1 MGEYC
6 RNQLHYNNASRTNTL
21 ENSLF
26 AMWSCIWYIYI
37 YTMRLYLSNNT
48 LLVNT
53 VHRLK
58 SQALDNVNWITKYG
72 HCKRQLSSRG
82 LWILKIH
89 ILQWKVFSTVIAS
102 FVTYS
107 FNKLCVILFL
117 APLCYM
123 KYDVWK
129 SLWCKNISTTLT
141 LHFKTLN
148 VYVKEDLSNECH
160 TVPGTYKHW
169 AE

>member
-1 MGEYC
+1 MQRGKIWGVDSVFSYLSLVISQLDNI
-6 RNQLHYNNASRTNTL
+6 NQREGVRWGSIVIIN
-21 ENSLF
+21 
-26 AMWSCIWYIYI
+26 CITIMHQEQTPLKIHCLQCDHVFHIYI

-58 SQALDNVNWITKYG
+58 IQALDNVNWITKYG
-72 HCKRQLSSRG
+72 HCKRPLSSRG

-107 FNKLCVILFL
+107 FNKLCVMLFL
-117 APLCYM
+117 APLC
-123 KYDVWK
+123 
-129 SLWCKNISTTLT
+129 
-141 LHFKTLN
+141 
-148 VYVKEDLSNECH
+148 
-160 TVPGTYKHW
+160 
-169 AE
+169 

>member
-1 MGEYC
+1 MQRGKILGVVSVFSYLSLVIS
-6 RNQLHYNNASRTNTL
+6 QLDNTQRGVGWGSIVVI
-21 ENSLF
+21 N
-26 AMWSCIWYIYI
+26 CITIMHQEQTPLKIHCLQCDHVFDIYIYI

-107 FNKLCVILFL
+107 FNKLCVMLFL
-117 APLCYM
+117 APL
-123 KYDVWK
+123 W
-129 SLWCKNISTTLT
+129 
-141 LHFKTLN
+141 
-148 VYVKEDLSNECH
+148 
-160 TVPGTYKHW
+160 
-169 AE
+169 